1 MTTPLNN
8 DGTPVSQ
15 RQWLM
20 LIAERDALHAKV
32 VTVEALLRYPAFEL
46 IQRYFLGE
54 YLGDEPWRA
63 EILTLRNAAFN
74 LSQQAE
80 RAEAERDALAALLK
94 EAKRYRGVL
103 RQVFFLEHNEREWES
118 LEDCQFWAKQE
129 CDAIDAALAAHKEGK

>member
-1 MTTPLNN
+1 MTVPKNK

-80 RAEAERDALAALLK
+80 RAEAERDALRL
-94 EAKRYRGVL
+94 EVGVL
-103 RQVFFLEHNEREWES
+103 RSQILGERVGMGCIDGASFPQALSIALQTES
-118 LEDCQFWAKQE
+118 AMNNAMKAK
-129 CDAIDAALAAHKEGK
+129 K